1 MRQIVLLPA
10 LGVALLAGT
19 SLARAQTVETVV
31 TPAPMVIAQDPL
43 LVTAP
48 SPVIETMPVRT
59 TETVRTERSTIH
71 PVRRTAR
78 GTGLRPVDTV
88 TTTRTT
94 IREHIAPA
102 PMPPAAAAIVQP
114 GYTEVV
120 ETPPPAA
127 YPGPLYD
134 YVPAGAAPPA
144 AVLERPPVPA
154 YSYVYQPDRILVIDA
169 NTGIAVQALPR

>member
-1 MRQIVLLPA
+1 
-10 LGVALLAGT
+10 
-19 SLARAQTVETVV
+19 
-31 TPAPMVIAQDPL
+31 
-43 LVTAP
+43 
-48 SPVIETMPVRT
+48 
-59 TETVRTERSTIH
+59 
-71 PVRRTAR
+71 
-78 GTGLRPVDTV
+78 
-88 TTTRTT
+88 
-94 IREHIAPA
+94 
-102 PMPPAAAAIVQP
+102 MPPAAAAIVQP